1 MKVAVLALCAIA
13 LAAAVE
19 DTAVES
25 LGDEGEP
32 TLTNGGDTTHVAHAN
47 GGEGHGYW
55 KNDNN
60 FPGPK
65 YGLPG
70 YKESHKWET
79 DVDTSS
85 PLVFDHRIYKALIST
100 KTVAQAQLM
109 SESALRVH
117 FNNAVNGNKAPFCP
131 QGNIWFNANK
141 YYDMHKKK
149 TEFSMGGNNCALIFR
164 VYIGQGVFAG
174 WETSRHTVTNDK
186 FPPVG
191 TKLFNPVGGPTSG
204 ASSSVFQVKAG
215 QYFGTPAPNFG
226 RDDNTFSP
234 ARHLTLVFWM
244 QVAPQ
249 SKAPNAELFAYGGA
263 QSDNYFRTG
272 FGCIAASIASLKT
285 KCYFITV
292 FQAGTT
298 KEYFHTYNKENF
310 GQLRVGFGGSRWA
323 HVVWMLTT
331 FKPGFKGD
339 AVKGCPTNSASPEA
353 GADSKSCS
361 GALFLWVNKQAMKLV
376 DWNDGTSTK
385 YAPKWKGPVTGSN
398 MNPDPV
404 WKNPKPKGNDGV
416 HRRFWV
422 SPVNNVASS
431 GITNNELK
439 FDFPWTASYAGGI
452 YFCDFTAIPSGE
464 GGFGVD
470 GRRLIAMQ
478 AFYDMMMETRPAQCK
493 VQGVANIGPPG
504 TTPKVKAAVRL

>member
-1 MKVAVLALCAIA
+1 M
-13 LAAAVE
+13 
-19 DTAVES
+19 
-25 LGDEGEP
+25 
-32 TLTNGGDTTHVAHAN
+32 TNGGDTTHVAHAN

-79 DVDTSS
+79 DVDVSS
-85 PLVFDHRIYKALIST
+85 PLVFDHRMYKALISV
-100 KTVAQAQLM
+100 KASAAQLM

-117 FNNAVNGNKAPFCP
+117 FSSAVNANKAPFCP
-131 QGNIWFNANK
+131 QGNIWFDANQ
-141 YYDMHKKK
+141 YYALHKKK
-149 TEFSMGGNNCALIFR
+149 TEFSMGGNACSLIFK
-164 VYIGQGVFAG
+164 VYINQGVFAG
-174 WETSRHTVTNDK
+174 WETSKHVVSNDA
-186 FPPVG
+186 FAPVG

-204 ASSSVFQVKAG
+204 ASSSVFQVKDG
-215 QYFGTPAPNFG
+215 QYFKTPAPGFS
-226 RDDNTFSP
+226 RTDNTFSP

-249 SKAPNAELFAYGGA
+249 AKAPNAELFAYGGA
-263 QSDNYFRTG
+263 QTDNYFRTG
-272 FGCIAASIASLKT
+272 FGCISAAIASKKT
-285 KCYFITV
+285 NCYFITV
-292 FQAGTT
+292 FQAGSV

-310 GQLRVGFGGSRWA
+310 GHLRDGFGGARWA
-323 HVVWMLTT
+323 HVVYMLTT
-331 FKPGFKGD
+331 ASPGFKGD
-339 AVKGCPTNSASPEA
+339 EVKGCPTNSGSPQA

-361 GALFLWVNKQAMKLV
+361 GALFLWLNQKSIKLV

-422 SPVNNVASS
+422 SPVANVASA
-431 GITNNELK
+431 GITNNALK
-439 FDFPWTASYAGGI
+439 WDFPWTASYAGGI
-452 YFCDFTAIPSGE
+452 YFCDFTAIPSGQ

-470 GRRLIAMQ
+470 GRRLIAMN
-478 AFYDMMMETRPAQCK
+478 AFYEQMSQTRESNCK
-493 VQGVANIGPPG
+493 VLGVANIGPPG
-504 TTPKVKAAVRL
+504 SAPAKLRL